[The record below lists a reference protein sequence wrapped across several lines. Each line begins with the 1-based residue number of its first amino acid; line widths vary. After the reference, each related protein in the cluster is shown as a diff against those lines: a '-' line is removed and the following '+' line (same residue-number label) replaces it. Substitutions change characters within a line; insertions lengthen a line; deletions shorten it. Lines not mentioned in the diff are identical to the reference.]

1 MMLKYNAAL
10 AAEYMRYFRQ
20 MSEEFHIANDVKVS
34 ALSHYPEVLTMEEQ
48 TEDEEILWSGLKEAL
63 EGAFGQFVETRV
75 LEGSHLKEDILQKL
89 SGMESLVEQV
99 EARSPQ
105 IVAEYRAK
113 LEEKV
118 KELLADAQVEESRIA
133 AEVILFAD
141 KICTDEEVV
150 RLKSHIAHMR
160 NTLEESEGIGRK
172 LDFIAQE
179 MNREANTIY
188 PRRMIW
194 KFRIMPSD

>member
-1 MMLKYNAAL
+1 MLKYNAAL

-113 LEEKV
+113 LEEKGLTSQQAQMEAFYESIGV
-118 KELLADAQVEESRIA
+118 K
-133 AEVILFAD
+133 
-141 KICTDEEVV
+141 
-150 RLKSHIAHMR
+150 H
-160 NTLEESEGIGRK
+160 
-172 LDFIAQE
+172 
-179 MNREANTIY
+179 
-188 PRRMIW
+188 
-194 KFRIMPSD
+194 

>member
-1 MMLKYNAAL
+1 M
-10 AAEYMRYFRQ
+10 
-20 MSEEFHIANDVKVS
+20 
-34 ALSHYPEVLTMEEQ
+34 
-48 TEDEEILWSGLKEAL
+48 
-63 EGAFGQFVETRV
+63 ETRV

-133 AEVILFAD
+133 AEVILFAA
-141 KICTDEEVV
+141 KKCRLV
-150 RLKSHIAHMR
+150 RGFCFRHPLWKS
-160 NTLEESEGIGRK
+160 
-172 LDFIAQE
+172 
-179 MNREANTIY
+179 
-188 PRRMIW
+188 
-194 KFRIMPSD
+194 

>member
-1 MMLKYNAAL
+1 M
-10 AAEYMRYFRQ
+10 Q
-20 MSEEFHIANDVKVS
+20 NDVHVS
-34 ALSHYPEVLTMEEQ
+34 ASSHYPEVLTMEEQ
-48 TEDEEILWSGLKEAL
+48 TEDEEISGAGSKRRWREHLR
-63 EGAFGQFVETRV
+63 QFVETRV

-118 KELLADAQVEESRIA
+118 KELLADTQVEESRIA

-172 LDFIAQE
+172 AGFHRTGDEPGGEYDFIQGE
-179 MNREANTIY
+179 
-188 PRRMIW
+188 
-194 KFRIMPSD
+194 